1 MVDTVKVVLRF
12 DEQSDIEREQCCFP
26 YLVGQ
31 KTDQNGEIKA
41 RFYERE
47 SIVSPITGAKCKVR
61 AVSAHEAA
69 LGCVAGYELEV
80 NVPACMIGRNHLLVN
95 GVPRAAESAV
105 ELLRYYAAVR
115 GCTPLGLEQIT
126 LQHARLASVTPTF
139 LFEFAT
145 PEEALERLRELK
157 DHADGIFNHEQR
169 PRSSKVKKGNK
180 ASYTVGADD
189 SFSMYIKL
197 REFTILAYIKQP
209 NVPDAF
215 ETFPSPE
222 IEQELV
228 ELALRTI
235 RVEVQVHGKWLKE
248 NDLDNPESW
257 RKNPSAYKK
266 VFQLARDA
274 LRLDEG
280 LRVRAPSDAII
291 AKLPADHQ
299 KVMVAH
305 LAGENIRDHELVLNC
320 AGTVEQVVD
329 AQNKKF
335 SAFKQLAL
343 KETGVDYSI
352 PWEIQSTKL
361 SPHLKNWFVCPGEF
375 VPSDRLGEH
384 VFSRTSAQPAIAAMK
399 TGTDTLLANRSDDGT
414 AGNRAQ
420 TIDDADLDDVRG
432 IDPGLDDPDF
442 GGLD

>member
-1 MVDTVKVVLRF
+1 VVLRF
-12 DEQSDIEREQCCFP
+12 DEMTDIEQKQCCFP

-47 SIVSPITGAKCKVR
+47 SIVSPVTGAKCKVR
-61 AVSAHEAA
+61 AKSAPGAE
-69 LGCVAGYELEV
+69 LGRIEGYELEV
-80 NVPACMIGRNHLLVN
+80 NVPACMIGRNHQLVN

-139 LFEFAT
+139 LFEFAS
-145 PEEALERLRELK
+145 PEEALEHLRELRN
-157 DHADGIFNHEQR
+157 HADGVFNHEQR
-169 PRSSKVKKGNK
+169 PRSSKVKKSNK
-180 ASYTVGADD
+180 ASFTVGADD

-228 ELALRTI
+228 EQDLRTI
-235 RVEVQVHGKWLKE
+235 RVEVEIHGKWLKE
-248 NDLDNPESW
+248 HDLDRPDAW
-257 RKNPSAYKK
+257 RGNPSAYKK

-280 LRVRAPSDAII
+280 LRVRAPSDAIV

-299 KVMVAH
+299 TVMLAH
-305 LAGENIRDHELVLNC
+305 LAGQNIRDHELVLNC
-320 AGTVEQVVD
+320 EGTVEQVID

-335 SAFKQLAL
+335 SAFKQRAL
-343 KETGVDYSI
+343 NETGVDYSI

-361 SPHLKNWFVCPGEF
+361 SPHLKNWFVYPGEF
-375 VPSDRLGEH
+375 VPSDGHKEH
-384 VFSRTSAQPAIAAMK
+384 VFSRTSGKKPIEMLK
-399 TGTDTLLANRSDDGT
+399 GVTEVLLASRLVNDGSASLPGSSGAAGHDDLGDNNI
-414 AGNRAQ
+414 GV
-420 TIDDADLDDVRG
+420 IDPDLDD
-432 IDPGLDDPDF
+432 LDF

>member
-12 DEQSDIEREQCCFP
+12 DEQSDIERQQCCFP
-26 YLVGQ
+26 YLLGQ
-31 KTDQNGEIKA
+31 KTDENGEIKST
-41 RFYERE
+41 FYERE
-47 SIVSPITGAKCKVR
+47 PIVSPLTGAKCKVR
-61 AVSAHEAA
+61 AVSAPEAA
-69 LGCVAGYELEV
+69 PGCVAGYELEV

-105 ELLRYYAAVR
+105 ELLRYYAVVR
-115 GCTPLGLEQIT
+115 GCSPLGLQQIT
-126 LQHARLASVTPTF
+126 LGNVRLASVTPTF
-139 LFEFAT
+139 LFDFAT
-145 PEEALERLRELK
+145 PKEALEHLRELR
-157 DHADGIFNHEQR
+157 DYAEGVLNHEQR
-169 PRSSKVKKGNK
+169 SRTSKPKKGR
-180 ASYTVGADD
+180 SCCYTVGPEGC
-189 SFSMYIKL
+189 FTLYIKL
-197 REFTILAYIKQP
+197 REFTIIAYIKQP

-222 IEQELV
+222 VEQELV

-235 RVEVQVHGKWLKE
+235 RVEVELHGKWLKE
-248 NDLDNPESW
+248 NDLDNPEAW

-274 LRLDEG
+274 LRLDEN

-291 AKLPADHQ
+291 DKLPADHQ
-299 KVMVAH
+299 TVMRAH

-320 AGTVEQVVD
+320 DGTVEQVVD

-361 SPHLKNWFVCPGEF
+361 SPHLKNWFVDRGEF
-375 VPSDRLGEH
+375 VPRDSLREH
-384 VFSRTSAQPAIAAMK
+384 VFSRTSGKPAIAMLA
-399 TGTDTLLANRSDDGT
+399 GVTDMLLANRSDDGT

-420 TIDDADLDDVRG
+420 TIGDADLDDVRV
-432 IDPGLDDPDF
+432 IDPGLDDLDF

>member
-12 DEQSDIEREQCCFP
+12 DELSDIEREQCCFP

-31 KTDQNGEIKA
+31 KTNENGEIKA
-41 RFYERE
+41 TFYERE

-61 AVSAHEAA
+61 AVSAPEAA

-115 GCTPLGLEQIT
+115 GCTPLGLQQFR
-126 LQHARLASVTPTF
+126 LDNVRLASVTPTF
-139 LFEFAT
+139 LFEFDT
-145 PEEALERLRELK
+145 PVEALEHLRELR
-157 DHADGIFNHEQR
+157 DYAEGVLNHEQR
-169 PRSSKVKKGNK
+169 PRRSKVKKSNK
-180 ASYTVGADD
+180 PSYTVGADD
-189 SFSMYIKL
+189 SFSMYIRQ
-197 REFTILAYIKQP
+197 REFVIIAYIKQQ

-222 IEQELV
+222 VEQELV

-248 NDLDNPESW
+248 NDLDNPEAW
-257 RKNPSAYKK
+257 RKKPSAYKK

-274 LRLDEG
+274 LRLDEN
-280 LRVRAPSDAII
+280 LRVRAPSDATI

-299 KVMVAH
+299 TVMRAH

-335 SAFKQLAL
+335 SAFKRLAL

-361 SPHLKNWFVCPGEF
+361 SPHLKNWFVYPGEY
-375 VPSDRLGEH
+375 VPSDSLKEH
-384 VFSRTSAQPAIAAMK
+384 VFSRTSGKLAIAILA
-399 TGTDTLLANRSDDGT
+399 GVTDTLLANRSVDGT
-414 AGNRAQ
+414 AGNLAQ
-420 TIDDADLDDVRG
+420 SIGDADLDDVRG
-432 IDPGLDDPDF
+432 IDPGLDDLDLD
-442 GGLD
+442 GLD